1 MTNVSTHGT
10 VITEKPSAGPIL
22 LGEPLGII
30 TRTAS
35 TTALVAPTLD
45 TSSPVRVS
53 DLVGIEFGTLILVAQ
68 VAAINSAGSS
78 SEYIVTLIGTIDTD
92 DCSISRVV
100 AATPHNGASVV
111 RLSETTIKAW
121 LEGRSSLVQSQALA
135 VELEL
140 ASSPLCPSQMLA
152 FSPERI
158 FGRHCAVVGASGS
171 GKSWSVARLVEESA
185 GHNSKI
191 IVIDPSGE
199 YRTLSRGVRHVHL
212 GASNRSLHE
221 SQEVVL
227 PYYELTE
234 ADLVSMLRPTNA
246 TQLTKLRAAIRSLKL
261 LQFDPRLG
269 VDGNLP
275 KAQRNKVPFELAHT
289 EYKDEISSPENTFN
303 IANLPMQIGL
313 ECVDPIRSHTES
325 SYWGAMNTEDH
336 TACVPLIHR
345 LEDLLQSAE
354 LATIFQPVL
363 GQSLLTEVESFLSDQ
378 STSVL
383 RISFEFLPTISRVRE
398 TIANALARSLL
409 GVARNN
415 RFRTIPLILAVDEA
429 HQILSRDTSPLS
441 DAYPLEAFNVIA
453 REGRKYGLV
462 LCLATQR
469 PGDIPDDVL
478 AQMGTFVVHRLVS
491 DVDRHAVERAS
502 GGLSSELSNRLP
514 LFGPGEALLLGVE
527 FQTPLRVVMAKPCS
541 PPLSEGPNFQSSWG
555 LETVQ

>member
-1 MTNVSTHGT
+1 MTDTPPQEMLSHSYATASSVVTG
-10 VITEKPSAGPIL
+10 G
-22 LGEPLGII
+22 PLGII
-30 TRTAS
+30 IRTAS
-35 TTALVAPTLD
+35 TTALVTPSVQ
-45 TSSPVRVS
+45 TSSPVKAGE
-53 DLVGIEFGTLILVAQ
+53 LVGIEHNSLVIVAE
-68 VAAINSAGSS
+68 VAAINTAGDNPEFVISL
-78 SEYIVTLIGTIDTD
+78 VGALDMRD
-92 DCSISRVV
+92 LSISRVISS
-100 AATPHNGASVV
+100 TPPNGAAVV
-111 RLSETTIKAW
+111 RLSDTTIKAW
-121 LEGRSSLVQSQALA
+121 LEGRRYVSHSDGAHI
-135 VELEL
+135 ELEL
-140 ASSPLCPSQMLA
+140 GSSPLCPSQRLA

-185 GHNSKI
+185 AHHSKI

-199 YRTLSRGVRHVHL
+199 YRTLEHGVRHLHL
-212 GASNRSLHE
+212 GASHRSAHE
-221 SQEVVL
+221 SQEVIL

-234 ADLVSMLRPTNA
+234 ADLVAMLRPTNA

-275 KAQRNKVPFELAHT
+275 KAQRNKVPFELAHV
-289 EYKDEISSPENTFN
+289 EYKEEVSSPENTFN
-303 IANLPMQIGL
+303 ITNLPMQIGL

-325 SYWGAMNTEDH
+325 SYWGPMNTEDH

-354 LATIFQPVL
+354 LATIFHPVA
-363 GQSLLTEVESFLSDQ
+363 GPSLLTEIESFLSDQ
-378 STSVL
+378 SASVL

-409 GVARNN
+409 AVARNG
-415 RFRTIPLILAVDEA
+415 RFKSSPLILAVDEA
-429 HQILSRDTSPLS
+429 HQVLSRDTSPLS

-478 AQMGTFVVHRLVS
+478 AQVGTFVVHRLVS
-491 DVDRHAVERAS
+491 DLDRQAVERAS
-502 GGLSSELSNRLP
+502 GGLSTELSNRLP
-514 LFGPGEALLLGVE
+514 LFGPGEALLLGVD
-527 FQTPLRVVMAKPCS
+527 FQTPLRVMMAKPCS
-541 PPLSEGPNFQSSWG
+541 PPVSDGPDFQASWA
-555 LETVQ
+555 LEAVQ

>member
-1 MTNVSTHGT
+1 MSDISTHDSLST
-10 VITEKPSAGPIL
+10 DNATARSIIC
-22 LGEPLGII
+22 GEPLGII
-30 TRTAS
+30 SRTAS
-35 TTALVAPTLD
+35 TTALVTPSIEN
-45 TSSPVRVS
+45 SSPIKAGG
-53 DLVGIEFGTLILVAQ
+53 LVGIESGSLVMVAEI
-68 VAAINSAGSS
+68 AAINSAGGNPEFVVSLLGS
-78 SEYIVTLIGTIDTD
+78 LDMRNL
-92 DCSISRVV
+92 SISRVV
-100 AATPHNGASVV
+100 TSTPPNGASVV
-111 RLSETTIKAW
+111 RLTETTIKAW
-121 LEGRSSLVQSQALA
+121 LEGRRCVALNQTPHI
-135 VELEL
+135 ELEL
-140 ASSPLCPSQMLA
+140 GYSPLCPSQRLA

-171 GKSWSVARLVEESA
+171 GKSWSVARLIEESA
-185 GHNSKI
+185 AHHSKI

-199 YRTLSRGVRHVHL
+199 YRTLEHGVRHVHL
-212 GASNRSLHE
+212 GASNRPAIE
-221 SQEVVL
+221 SQEVIL

-234 ADLVSMLRPTNA
+234 ADLVSMLRPRNA

-275 KAQRNKVPFELAHT
+275 KAQRNKTPFELAHT

-303 IANLPMQIGL
+303 ITNLPMQIGL

-345 LEDLLQSAE
+345 LEDLLQSTE
-354 LATIFQPVL
+354 LATIFHPVA
-363 GQSLLTEVESFLSDQ
+363 GPSLLTEIESFLSD
-378 STSVL
+378 SSASVL
-383 RISFEFLPTISRVRE
+383 HISFEHLPTISRVRE

-409 GVARNN
+409 AVARNG
-415 RFRTIPLILAVDEA
+415 RFKSSPLILAVDEA
-429 HQILSRDTSPLS
+429 HQVLSRDTSPLS

-478 AQMGTFVVHRLVS
+478 AQVGTFVVHRLVS
-491 DVDRHAVERAS
+491 DVDRQSVERAS

-527 FQTPLRVVMAKPCS
+527 FQSPLRMIMARPCS
-541 PPLSEGPNFQSSWG
+541 PPVSDGPDFQAAWG
-555 LETVQ
+555 LDTIQ